1 MRLSGMEDLLALLQ
15 EDPNSPDMSEVEI
28 GKLLKETNPA
38 CLEKILQ
45 CLKVWIEKDKK
56 WGDDQAKSAIE
67 NGYINGK
74 PNTKKLTVEITD
86 LMYEKAPDAV
96 EMTIMVGLKGK
107 VPKTLAGYIAML
119 NEMLAIYGIK
129 RMKFMKPYMGDLVTI
144 LNREKLVAV
153 KTEGMTLLKECYKW
167 LTKDVVDPLL
177 KDLK

>member
-1 MRLSGMEDLLALLQ
+1 
-15 EDPNSPDMSEVEI
+15 
-28 GKLLKETNPA
+28 
-38 CLEKILQ
+38 
-45 CLKVWIEKDKK
+45 
-56 WGDDQAKSAIE
+56 
-67 NGYINGK
+67 
-74 PNTKKLTVEITD
+74 
-86 LMYEKAPDAV
+86 MYEKAPDAV